1 MYFVQKCSAACEEL
15 MISWWQHLWESLK
28 QLWGIKRIGWEGT
41 LFSYICDR
49 IWEKGALRANPEFW
63 F

>member
-1 MYFVQKCSAACEEL
+1 MQEHYDFNNPMTENISYFL
-15 MISWWQHLWESLK
+15 
-28 QLWGIKRIGWEGT
+28 
-41 LFSYICDR
+41 CDR